1 MNRAD
6 ALKLCRYVH
15 AATPAQK
22 LEEYTPQAWADI
34 LEDLPCGFDEA
45 RAAVVAIKRR
55 QVFVD
60 CSDIIAE
67 VRAMRDERI
76 RLSPPPPPPP
86 ELLDDPQAYRDYLR
100 ESARAIAD
108 GEPERKAIG
117 GGR

>member
-1 MNRAD
+1 MNRTD
-6 ALKLCRYVH
+6 AIKLCRYVH

-22 LEEYTPQAWADI
+22 LDEYTPQAWADI

-60 CSDIIAE
+60 CSDIIAQ

-76 RLSPPPPPPP
+76 RQAPPDPPPP
-86 ELLDDPQAYRDYLR
+86 ELLDDERAYREYLR
-100 ESARAIAD
+100 ESARQVAD
-108 GEPERKAIG
+108 GEPGPRAIG
-117 GGR
+117 GAR